1 MRTRTTRSS
10 RSWVRTTLIVSAIVV
25 GLLLCSGSTSN
36 VASAA
41 TSPSARRSN
50 VQFPSLK
57 DPSRGSLLEDVLSA
71 PSSHNGDEIC
81 RPTGQI
87 HDACCDYETVEKR
100 LNTPKFYQTLKELV
114 ETNYFRYYKVDLYR
128 DCPFWNENGLCMN
141 KACGVEKASEVS
153 KAQCGTS
160 CSDGADQRA
169 PSSSPLQEEIPE
181 EFRSSRL
188 SSVAT
193 ADRSEVIFP
202 NDQKK
207 GSSKDASS
215 GLNAPAD
222 SCVCR
227 ETDFCHWEAE
237 DFSPESTWV
246 DLIKNPER
254 FTGYAG
260 PGANRVWKAI
270 YEENCFGAVPK
281 GSFLEPPRAKSSGG
295 GTGFVDKSSLTG
307 SSSGGAGFGF
317 SPPGLS
323 NLMPSLQAPSDP
335 AANEQC
341 LEKRVFY
348 RVISGL
354 HASISTHICSEYLD
368 QKTGEWSPNL
378 ECFVSRIAQHPERLQ
393 NVYFNYVLLVRAL
406 ARAGEYLTSFRLKKG
421 HAIPASEQ
429 RTLTLLESLVSQA
442 NQCPPTF
449 DEASMFQASNPEA
462 PMLKQQFRDS
472 FRNISSIM
480 DCVGCDKCRLWGKMQ
495 VNGLGAAMKIL
506 FSFDEEDLV
515 DVEKNPAPL
524 LERSELVALINTLH
538 RFAESLNAV
547 ETFRQMYQRD
557 LKGESLATHSNG
569 SKPEQHSDEQQRKTA
584 AKAPAGPQET
594 VEAEPEV
601 LITPK
606 SHSQDERREARSVSN
621 ESDRTADEA
630 SEADVRRA
638 DRELAA
644 GFTALAKDWI
654 RHSISSTSRTLD
666 ACRSSLVRCLDWLHA
681 VEGSVKRRGQG
692 IDRSRR
698 GNIDSAKA
706 EL

>member
-1 MRTRTTRSS
+1 MRSRTTWSRKIQAWAILTASAVTLALLIGTGSYSS
-10 RSWVRTTLIVSAIVV
+10 LAV
-25 GLLLCSGSTSN
+25 
-36 VASAA
+36 AA
-41 TSPSARRSN
+41 TSPSARRPN
-50 VQFPSLK
+50 VQFPMLS
-57 DPSRGSLLEDVLSA
+57 DPSRGTLLEDVLSA
-71 PSSHNGDEIC
+71 PLSSSGDDIC

-100 LNTPKFYQTLKELV
+100 LNTPKFYQTLRELV

-128 DCPFWNENGLCMN
+128 DCPFWSENGLCMN
-141 KACGVEKASEVS
+141 QACGVEKASE
-153 KAQCGTS
+153 
-160 CSDGADQRA
+160 D
-169 PSSSPLQEEIPE
+169 EIPE
-181 EFRSSRL
+181 EFRSSQL
-188 SSVAT
+188 SSVAA
-193 ADRSEVIFP
+193 ADRSEVIFQD
-202 NDQKK
+202 DQKK
-207 GSSKDASS
+207 TS
-215 GLNAPAD
+215 GRDTSADPYAPPD

-237 DFSPESTWV
+237 EFSPESTWV

-307 SSSGGAGFGF
+307 SSKGGAAFGF

-354 HASISTHICSEYLD
+354 HASISTHICSDYLD
-368 QKTGEWSPNL
+368 QKSGEWSPNL

-421 HAIPASEQ
+421 HAIPVSEQ

-495 VNGLGAAMKIL
+495 VNGLGTAMKIL
-506 FSFDEEDLV
+506 FSFDDEDLV

-547 ETFRQMYQRD
+547 ETFRQMYQRE
-557 LKGESLATHSNG
+557 LKGESLATHGDGSKSEAHDDTQSQHKATNSPVGPLQTAAEVESEVPDTLPSDTQDDWKARVVPNG
-569 SKPEQHSDEQQRKTA
+569 S
-584 AKAPAGPQET
+584 QET
-594 VEAEPEV
+594 PAKTIKE
-601 LITPK
+601 
-606 SHSQDERREARSVSN
+606 EARRSSR
-621 ESDRTADEA
+621 DTAG
-630 SEADVRRA
+630 S
-638 DRELAA
+638 L
-644 GFTALAKDWI
+644 TLLAKEWVQHFV
-654 RHSISSTSRTLD
+654 RSTSRTLD
-666 ACRSSLVRCLDWLHA
+666 ACRSSLVRCVDWLYSP
-681 VEGSVKRRGQG
+681 EESVTRSGHGQG
-692 IDRSRR
+692 LEESRR
-698 GNIDSAKA
+698 GNLDGPKA

>member
-1 MRTRTTRSS
+1 M
-10 RSWVRTTLIVSAIVV
+10 
-25 GLLLCSGSTSN
+25 
-36 VASAA
+36 
-41 TSPSARRSN
+41 
-50 VQFPSLK
+50 
-57 DPSRGSLLEDVLSA
+57 
-71 PSSHNGDEIC
+71 
-81 RPTGQI
+81 
-87 HDACCDYETVEKR
+87 
-100 LNTPKFYQTLKELV
+100 
-114 ETNYFRYYKVDLYR
+114 
-128 DCPFWNENGLCMN
+128 
-141 KACGVEKASEVS
+141 
-153 KAQCGTS
+153 
-160 CSDGADQRA
+160 
-169 PSSSPLQEEIPE
+169 LQDEIPE

-202 NDQKK
+202 DDQKR
-207 GSSKDASS
+207 GSSNAAFPSS
-215 GLNAPAD
+215 NPPAD

-237 DFSPESTWV
+237 EFSPESTWV

-295 GTGFVDKSSLTG
+295 GSGFVDKSSLTG
-307 SSSGGAGFGF
+307 SSGGGAAFGF
-317 SPPGLS
+317 APPGLS

-406 ARAGEYLTSFRLKKG
+406 ARAGDYITSFRLKKG
-421 HAIPASEQ
+421 DAIPVSEQ
-429 RTLTLLESLVSQA
+429 RTLSLLESLVSQA
-442 NQCPPTF
+442 NECPPTF
-449 DEASMFQASNPEA
+449 DEASMFKASNPEA

-495 VNGLGAAMKIL
+495 VNGLGTAMKIL

-515 DVEKNPAPL
+515 DAEKNPAPL

-547 ETFRQMYQRD
+547 DTFRQMYQRD
-557 LKGESLATHSNG
+557 LKGESLATHSNK
-569 SKPEQHSDEQQRKTA
+569 SKAEKPSDEQQQDGATES
-584 AKAPAGPQET
+584 PTEGQESSEI
-594 VEAEPEV
+594 EAQV
-601 LITPK
+601 LITTP
-606 SHSQDERREARSVSN
+606 SSASGEREARSASN
-621 ESDRTADEA
+621 GSQEPADGATEEDARRPTPESP
-630 SEADVRRA
+630 
-638 DRELAA
+638 A
-644 GFTALAKDWI
+644 GFISLAKEWM

-666 ACRSSLVRCLDWLHA
+666 ACRSSLVRCMDW
-681 VEGSVKRRGQG
+681 VYSIEGSVKRRAQG
-692 IDRSRR
+692 FDRSRR
-698 GNIDSAKA
+698 GDLEASKA